1 MIRQWVKR
9 QDLLLWLILCLAL
22 VLYGWGIWTTETANS
37 YYTAAVTSMIQN
49 WHNFWYGAFDP
60 AGFITVDKPP
70 VALWFMAISAK
81 IFGVHGWSVILPSVL
96 FGLGTVGLIY
106 QLVKRHFGRWA
117 ALIAALVMTLTPI
130 VVADTRSNNMDATL
144 IFFLVLAGYLLQK
157 AVDQQKSWLVMLS
170 FGLIG
175 VGFNIKMLQAFMV
188 LPAMYIYYLL
198 ATHQSWQ
205 KKWLTG
211 LGATI
216 VLVVLALA
224 WPLAVDSTSASQR
237 PYIGS
242 SQKNSVLDLAFGY
255 NGSER
260 LLGQSTGTGGAFPG
274 MGKQTGKQSGTP
286 PTGLKTKQSQKAL
299 TKGKKAPAKIKLGK
313 QLSQKGP
320 QAAGKQKSPAGG
332 TGGAGGAF
340 NIGTAGPLR
349 LFQSELGPQVS
360 WLLPFSLLGLISAY
374 AFYRDRRRRW
384 YQTTKQQQDLWYW
397 AAWLVPVAGFFSVA
411 SFFHPYYLIML
422 APPLAALTG
431 IGSVTLTR
439 QFRHGTLRQWST
451 YLLPLAIGLTASL
464 QAYYVR
470 DYYQWASWSLLLG
483 GWLLAA
489 LLLLLHRQ
497 QGLHKI
503 LIGISL
509 IGLMLAPGY
518 WALTPMIY
526 LEEAQIPTAGPDLAN
541 GGGTNIGDGNVNS
554 KMLAYLQQ
562 HQAGATYLF
571 ATSDASTAA
580 PYIIKS
586 GQAVMALGGFNG
598 TDPTLTLKQFKKLV
612 KTGELKYFYVSGK
625 SGQSAIINWV
635 KKHGIKVKKSLYQS
649 TTKKTQATKQG
660 PTMKQPTTQMKT
672 KNQPPTTG
680 QPTGQLPANGKISR
694 KSAPAKPTK
703 TKNKS
708 GGMTSQGTLYRL
720 TIKSD

>member
-198 ATHQSWQ
+198 ATHQNWQ

-216 VLVVLALA
+216 VLVVLTLA
-224 WPLAVDSTSASQR
+224 WPLTVDSTSASQR

-260 LLGQSTGTGGAFPG
+260 LLGQSTGTGGA
-274 MGKQTGKQSGTP
+274 
-286 PTGLKTKQSQKAL
+286 
-299 TKGKKAPAKIKLGK
+299 
-313 QLSQKGP
+313 
-320 QAAGKQKSPAGG
+320 
-332 TGGAGGAF
+332 GGAF

-349 LFQSELGPQVS
+349 LFQSELGPQIS

-451 YLLPLAIGLTASL
+451 YLLPLAIGLAASL

-497 QGLHKI
+497 QGLHKM

-649 TTKKTQATKQG
+649 TTKKTEATKQG

-672 KNQPPTTG
+672 KNQPSTTG